1 MTFLEAWEN
10 IRSIRENTDDA
21 AIGAIFTGINVAED
35 FWDNFILVCN
45 NKDGLAALLN
55 VSPEK
60 VASWP
65 PIIQQVLDKSKA
77 HKNPESKEK
86 THLLDTGIKNDNI

>member
-1 MTFLEAWEN
+1 MTFLEAWERV
-10 IRSIRENTDDA
+10 RSIREAHDDA

-45 NKDGLAALLN
+45 NKEGLAALLN

-60 VASWP
+60 IASWP
-65 PIIQQVLDKSKA
+65 PAIQQSLEKSQSL
-77 HKNPESKEK
+77 KNPESKEK
-86 THLLDTGIKNDNI
+86 THMIDTGIKDNV

>member
-10 IRSIRENTDDA
+10 IRSIKEENDDA
-21 AIGAIFTGINVAED
+21 AIGAIFTGINVADD

-45 NKDGLAALLN
+45 NKEGLATLLK

-60 VASWP
+60 IASWP
-65 PIIQQVLDKSKA
+65 PTIQQYLEKSKA
-77 HKNPESKEK
+77 HANPESKEK
-86 THLLDTGIKNDNI
+86 THMLDTGIQNGNI